1 MLMFF
6 EGVLCNNRL
15 NSLKQLREMIRE
27 PYDVMIYR
35 DKKWVLT
42 HSLTHLLTY
51 LLTYSLTHSLTLS
64 LLLTHSYRFNLKAVK

>member
-42 HSLTHLLTY
+42 HSLTRTHPLL
-51 LLTYSLTHSLTLS
+51 LIHS
-64 LLLTHSYRFNLKAVK
+64 LTHSYRFNLKAVK